1 MRMLSDLLNRM
12 PLPTMKGLAFV
23 SVCYAGFAYQSSGA
37 GLPRWKSRYDVHPL
51 DCFRRRMRVISPRCS
66 APQVK
71 RTNT

>member
-37 GLPRWKSRYDVHPL
+37 
-51 DCFRRRMRVISPRCS
+51 CFRDGSPDTMFTLWTVFAVGCVLSVHDVRHL
-66 APQVK
+66 K
-71 RTNT
+71 